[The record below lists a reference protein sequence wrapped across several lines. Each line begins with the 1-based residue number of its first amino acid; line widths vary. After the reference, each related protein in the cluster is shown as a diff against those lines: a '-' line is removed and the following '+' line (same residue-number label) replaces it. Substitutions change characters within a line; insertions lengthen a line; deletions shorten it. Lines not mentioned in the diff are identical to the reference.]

1 MMGLFDGKPQEALV
15 RLDLPQSCIGAPLPS
30 LVADEHTL
38 FVCYL
43 LEARAPDWDGS
54 TIRMLDVDSAGEP
67 TVVLKVRPCWAHLF
81 GPPNEEAIAGHR
93 LAKLGLEPFSAFEVT
108 GSAWIADLER
118 ANRVHRH
125 HDRTPFDRL
134 RHFIFTFHDSVLE
147 FVSEDFEVTI
157 TLGSVRETLRRLVDE
172 L

>member
-1 MMGLFDGKPQEALV
+1 MGLFDGKPQEALV
-15 RLDLPQSCIGAPLPS
+15 PLDLPQSCVGAPLPS

-43 LEARAPDWDGS
+43 LQAHDPDWDGS
-54 TIRMLDVDSAGEP
+54 TIRMLDADSAGEP
-67 TVVLKVRPCWAHLF
+67 MAVLRVKPCWTHLF

-93 LAKLGLEPFSAFEVT
+93 LAKLGLEPFAAFEVT

-125 HDRTPFDRL
+125 HDRARYDRL

-157 TLGSVRETLRRLVDE
+157 TSGSVRDTLRRLVDE